1 MVQAIGFILSGLYIF
16 ARIPTFS
23 ISLKQ
28 SETSVRY
35 VAASLGS
42 PSSNNCLNMTISFSN
57 RTAFSRLFFVQ
68 TLNADHKIITT
79 AILSMSIQHNNHESY
94 FYFKIAL
101 RSTFD
106 ILKLQLSYLTILQ
119 QNILRLQ
126 NVAMILV

>member
-1 MVQAIGFILSGLYIF
+1 MIDLHYIF
-16 ARIPTFS
+16 LQPVKMKIHFFLTFS

-42 PSSNNCLNMTISFSN
+42 PSSNNCRNMTISFSN

-79 AILSMSIQHNNHESY
+79 AVLSMSI
-94 FYFKIAL
+94 
-101 RSTFD
+101 
-106 ILKLQLSYLTILQ
+106 
-119 QNILRLQ
+119 
-126 NVAMILV
+126 